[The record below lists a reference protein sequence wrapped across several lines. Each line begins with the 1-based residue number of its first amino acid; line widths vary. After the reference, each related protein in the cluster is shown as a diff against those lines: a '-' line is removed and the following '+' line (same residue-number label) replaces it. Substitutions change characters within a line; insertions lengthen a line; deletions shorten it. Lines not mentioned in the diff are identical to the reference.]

1 MKWND
6 HYERSTVSAQTA
18 VKAIKSGDRVVLAH
32 ACGEPKGLVAA
43 MVERAAELRGVEI
56 VHMVS
61 MGKAPYCLPEYSES
75 FRHNSLFVG
84 ATSRQAVNEGRGDY
98 TPCFFSEIPL
108 LFRHNVLPV
117 DVALIQIT
125 PPDKQGFVGLGI
137 SVDYTKQAAS
147 SGKTVIA
154 QVNPHAPRTGGD
166 CSLHVTDINYFV
178 HSDDPL
184 IELSPPKIGDTEK
197 AIGKNV
203 ASLVRDGD
211 CLQLGIGAIPDA
223 TLTFLQDK
231 NDLGIHSEM
240 ISDGVMHLAEKGVVT
255 CRKKSFHHN
264 KIVITFAM
272 GTGQFYNWLDNN
284 TMIEMYPVDYTNNP
298 ANIAQNDNV
307 VSVNSALCVDLLGQV
322 AADALGP
329 RQFSGVGGQVD
340 FVRGARMSKGG
351 RSIIALPA
359 TASKGMVSRIVSG
372 FERGQ
377 AVTTSRY
384 DVDYVV
390 TDHGVAHLRG
400 KTSAQRA
407 EALIAIAAPEFRDQ
421 LSAEFKE
428 TYVAGSAHS
437 KGA

>member
-1 MKWND
+1 MNWKD
-6 HYERSTVSAQTA
+6 HYEHCSVSVQTA
-18 VKAIKSGDRVVLAH
+18 VKAIKSGDRVVVAH
-32 ACGEPKGLVAA
+32 ACGEPRGVTAA
-43 MVERAAELRGVEI
+43 MVERAGELRGVEI
-56 VHMVS
+56 VHMVA
-61 MGKAPYCLPEYSES
+61 MGKALYCLPEHCES

-84 ATSRQAVNEGRGDY
+84 ATSRQAISEGRGDY

-108 LFRHNVLPV
+108 LFRNDVLPV
-117 DVALIQIT
+117 DVALIHVT
-125 PPDKQGFVGLGI
+125 PPDKQGYVCLGI

-147 SGKTVIA
+147 SAKTVIA
-154 QVNPHAPRTGGD
+154 QVNPNVPRISGD
-166 CSLHVTDINYFV
+166 SSLHVTDINYFV
-178 HSDDPL
+178 HSDEPL
-184 IELSPPKIGDTEK
+184 IELSPPKIGDTER

-223 TLTFLQDK
+223 TLLFLEEK

-240 ISDGVMHLAEKGVVT
+240 ISDGVMHLVEKGVVT
-255 CRKKSFHHN
+255 CRKKNFHSN

-272 GTGQFYNWLDNN
+272 GASEFYRWLDQN

-298 ANIAQNDNV
+298 VNIAKNDNL
-307 VSVNSALCVDLLGQV
+307 VSINSALSVDLLGQV
-322 AADALGP
+322 AADTLGP

-340 FVRGARMSKGG
+340 FVRGARISKGG

-359 TASKGMVSRIVSG
+359 TASKGTVSRIASVL
-372 FERGQ
+372 ERGQ

-390 TDHGVAHLRG
+390 TDYGVAHLRG
-400 KTSAQRA
+400 KTVAQRA

-421 LSAEFKE
+421 LLAEFKDI
-428 TYVAGSAHS
+428 YVASPAHPQ
-437 KGA
+437 KA

>member
-1 MKWND
+1 MDWKD
-6 HYERSTVSAQTA
+6 HYERSAVSAQTA
-18 VKAIKSGDRVVLAH
+18 VKTIKSGDRVVVAH
-32 ACGEPKGLVAA
+32 ACGEPRGLTAA
-43 MVERAAELRGVEI
+43 MVERAAELRDVEI
-56 VHMVS
+56 VHMVA
-61 MGKAPYCLPEYSES
+61 MGRAQYCLPEYSES

-108 LFRHNVLPV
+108 LFRHNVLSV
-117 DVALIQIT
+117 DTALIQVS
-125 PPDKQGFVGLGI
+125 PPDKLGFVCLGI

-147 SGKTVIA
+147 SARTVIA
-154 QVNPHAPRTGGD
+154 QVNPNVPRVGGD
-166 CSLHVTDINYFV
+166 SSLHVTDIDYFV
-178 HSDDPL
+178 HSDEPL

-203 ASLVRDGD
+203 ASLVKDGD

-223 TLTFLQDK
+223 TLTFLEDK

-240 ISDGVMHLAEKGVVT
+240 ISDGVMDLVEKGVVT
-255 CRKKSFHHN
+255 CRKKSFHPD

-272 GTGQFYNWLDNN
+272 GTSKFYKWLDSN
-284 TMIEMYPVDYTNNP
+284 TMMEMYPVDYTNNP
-298 ANIAQNDNV
+298 VNIAKNDNL
-307 VSVNSALCVDLLGQV
+307 VSLNSALAVDLLGQV
-322 AADALGP
+322 AADCLGP
-329 RQFSGVGGQVD
+329 KQFSGVGGQVD
-340 FVRGARMSKGG
+340 FVRGARMSRGG

-359 TASKGMVSRIVSG
+359 TASRGMVSRIVSG
-372 FERGQ
+372 LDRGQ
-377 AVTTSRY
+377 AVTTSRN

-400 KTSAQRA
+400 KTVAQRA

-421 LSAEFKE
+421 LRADFKE
-428 TYVAGSAHS
+428 IYIADWTRP

>member
-1 MKWND
+1 MNWKD

-18 VKAIKSGDRVVLAH
+18 VKAIKSKDRVVLAH

-43 MVERAAELRGVEI
+43 MVERAAELRDVEI
-56 VHMVS
+56 VHMVA
-61 MGKAPYCLPEYSES
+61 MGKARYCLPEYSES
-75 FRHNSLFVG
+75 FHHNSLFVG
-84 ATSRQAVNEGRGDY
+84 ASSRHAVNEGRGDY

-108 LFRHNVLPV
+108 LFRNDALPV
-117 DVALIQIT
+117 DVALIQVT
-125 PPDKQGFVGLGI
+125 PPDRQGFVGLGI
-137 SVDYTKQAAS
+137 SVDYTKQAAAS
-147 SGKTVIA
+147 AKTVIA

-166 CSLHVTDINYFV
+166 CNLHATEINFFV

-203 ASLVRDGD
+203 ASLVKDGD

-223 TLTFLQDK
+223 TLTFLGDK

-240 ISDGVMHLAEKGVVT
+240 ISDGVMHLVERGVVT
-255 CRKKSFHHN
+255 CRRKSFHPN

-272 GTGQFYNWLDNN
+272 GTSEFYGWLDNN

-298 ANIAQNDNV
+298 SNIAKNDNV
-307 VSVNSALCVDLLGQV
+307 VSVNSALAVDLLGQV
-322 AADALGP
+322 AADTLGP

-340 FVRGARMSKGG
+340 FVRGARISKGG

-359 TASKGMVSRIVSG
+359 TASKGMLSRIVSG
-372 FERGQ
+372 LERGQ
-377 AVTTSRY
+377 AVTTSRN

-390 TDHGVAHLRG
+390 TDHGVAYLRG
-400 KTSAQRA
+400 KTVAQRA

-421 LSAEFKE
+421 LRSEFRE
-428 TYVAGSAHS
+428 LYVTASTSH